1 MEHNHNAGG
10 IPASD
15 IHPAAGDVRPAASD
29 VRPAAGDVRSEKSHG
44 EEGRGGKG
52 HGEAADAGAL
62 NLHHEEDSGFVQ
74 TVLVGIFKDNTIFR
88 LAISLCPV
96 IAVTN
101 SLRNGFMMGAA
112 VLFVQVMVNINVS
125 LLRNFIHP
133 RIRIPIYMIIISSWV
148 TITDMTMAAFFRDVY
163 KQMGLYIQLI
173 VAFASI
179 LARADSFASKHK
191 IKSSFYDGIG
201 MGLGFMFAMVVISFF
216 RELLGKGTLWGIDV
230 VGAKPMLIM
239 LLPTGGFL
247 AVGILMGFF
256 NWIDIRFYGGKG
268 AGGASG
274 H

>member
-1 MEHNHNAGG
+1 MEQNHNAGDV
-10 IPASD
+10 PAGGGHD
-15 IHPAAGDVRPAASD
+15 KG
-29 VRPAAGDVRSEKSHG
+29 G
-44 EEGRGGKG
+44 E
-52 HGEAADAGAL
+52 GAL
-62 NLHHEEDSGFVQ
+62 DLHHEEEAGFVQ

-125 LLRNFIHP
+125 LLKNFIHP

-191 IKSSFYDGIG
+191 VKNSFYDGIG

-216 RELLGKGTLWGIDV
+216 RELLGKGTLWGLDV
-230 VGAKPMLIM
+230 VGTKPMLIM

-247 AVGILMGFF
+247 AVGMLMGFF